1 MTNKEDAAAASDEQF
16 VVVDKEGDVSAT
28 PTEKESP
35 NADGSNDNDDT
46 LEIPPEIFMKG
57 LSILSPRQKKN
68 ASTSRSHS
76 SVAVQELSI
85 PLPPLRPEEPVAS
98 IRNAIMEVI
107 GFAHLT
113 KYRLV
118 IERLRDSSG
127 ADAATASSS
136 AAASGKKKKNG
147 SNNNNKN
154 SNGSAN
160 GYHQKD
166 WEKDKIVSTYT
177 LDGAVMATDRLVK
190 TLQLGRAP
198 DVGNVETKEE
208 EEEVELND
216 FGDISIMYD
225 ILEKEGIVG
234 GDNDPPIHNNKII
247 LDASAFAFRVVL
259 EKYDAASIRDHMVRT
274 RQLLEGNAPH
284 LTTLTSGHELDDLV
298 MQEEEGVKGEEAE
311 TAAAV
316 AEKKDVVDKEDGK
329 TRKEEVV
336 SLISYNCM
344 CVYHI
349 FSYNSIL

>member
-1 MTNKEDAAAASDEQF
+1 MRFLFISLCLIPIIGNAKTSKVICEL
-16 VVVDKEGDVSAT
+16 EGTYSVSY
-28 PTEKESP
+28 K
-35 NADGSNDNDDT
+35 D
-46 LEIPPEIFMKG
+46 I
-57 LSILSPRQKKN
+57 
-68 ASTSRSHS
+68 
-76 SVAVQELSI
+76 
-85 PLPPLRPEEPVAS
+85 
-98 IRNAIMEVI
+98 
-107 GFAHLT
+107 
-113 KYRLV
+113 
-118 IERLRDSSG
+118 
-127 ADAATASSS
+127 
-136 AAASGKKKKNG
+136 KKKYLSDGIELFKNLARQ
-147 SNNNNKN
+147 SQASLFLLKRAKTNF
-154 SNGSAN
+154 AAE
-160 GYHQKD
+160 D

-234 GDNDPPIHNNKII
+234 GDNDPPIRNNKII

-316 AEKKDVVDKEDGK
+316 AEKKDGVDKEDGK

-336 SLISYNCM
+336 SLIFYNCM